1 MEDVVLHFPPQ
12 SADGLGSLLE
22 WTEKLLEP
30 FPCRRPPLFQPWFAD
45 GRLPIR
51 PARPAPVIPAS
62 EKLFPSTQPGAETTS
77 ENGHADGTSAED
89 PRSPRSQWS
98 KDVSETPN
106 PPGNKDVAPIR
117 QSWIIFPLREP
128 FPHSCLLSKHF
139 DSTIN
144 VHRLHLRQRAKWV
157 ITKHNCGSVEKVW
170 RFLNRPVRRSR
181 LPTCNANLQRER
193 AEVWVFCDVL
203 FAEQVGR
210 LLKEELR
217 LSGSIFLSVHRLGRV
232 FSM

>member
-1 MEDVVLHFPPQ
+1 MTQNKRFLN
-12 SADGLGSLLE
+12 GLGSLLE

-62 EKLFPSTQPGAETTS
+62 EKLFPSTQPG
-77 ENGHADGTSAED
+77 
-89 PRSPRSQWS
+89 
-98 KDVSETPN
+98 
-106 PPGNKDVAPIR
+106 
-117 QSWIIFPLREP
+117 SWIIFPLREP

>member
-1 MEDVVLHFPPQ
+1 MLHPLTWLVCLFKIFLPKVLMASGPVCAAGSERFRVDRTFAAKPAAVPPLLCLSIGHSWTFIGFLVPYFFGQHYFPPWVEGALKLTTKFK
-12 SADGLGSLLE
+12 SSPFFISLSFS
-22 WTEKLLEP
+22 P
-30 FPCRRPPLFQPWFAD
+30 VFQ
-45 GRLPIR
+45 
-51 PARPAPVIPAS
+51 
-62 EKLFPSTQPGAETTS
+62 
-77 ENGHADGTSAED
+77 
-89 PRSPRSQWS
+89 
-98 KDVSETPN
+98 
-106 PPGNKDVAPIR
+106 
-117 QSWIIFPLREP
+117 
-128 FPHSCLLSKHF
+128 
-139 DSTIN
+139 
-144 VHRLHLRQRAKWV
+144 
-157 ITKHNCGSVEKVW
+157 VW